1 MRNIF
6 LKKSYTKCDEETI
19 PRIFSKKSYTKCDE
33 ETIPRTFSK
42 KSKLSIYLDQ
52 ESEVLYRLLL
62 SRKFYIRRNNS
73 KVDSIE
79 TGSIVTAHYFPEVI

>member
-6 LKKSYTKCDEETI
+6 FKKSYTKCDEETI
-19 PRIFSKKSYTKCDE
+19 PRIFSKNSYTKCDE

-52 ESEVLYRLLL
+52 ESEVLYSLLL
-62 SRKFYIRRNNS
+62 SRKFYIRRNNN
-73 KVDSIE
+73 KVDAIE
-79 TGSIVTAHYFPEVI
+79 TWSIVTAHCFPEVI